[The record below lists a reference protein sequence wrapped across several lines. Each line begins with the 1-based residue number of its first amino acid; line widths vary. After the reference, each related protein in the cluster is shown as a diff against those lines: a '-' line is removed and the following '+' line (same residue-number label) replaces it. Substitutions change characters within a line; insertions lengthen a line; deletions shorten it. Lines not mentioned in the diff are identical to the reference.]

1 MVRRIKEMIRNQ
13 NKQSIKAGD
22 YSKNLI
28 AGRDINFVINSNA
41 PTELVDQKVE
51 EEIEKLRKA
60 RFFSEFDRVGSS
72 LNLGRRLE
80 DGDLSFCSNKL
91 KGKGFAWCARVLST
105 SADFEFANNF
115 LELSKPLGNSPE
127 SKISEAF
134 IISQKEGKQPAL
146 QVLADIDSYASH
158 SAALMIVAHHDG
170 AERALEWMA
179 EAGYEADQLDS
190 DGKSVLLINQLH
202 LSYWNE
208 SSQTVS
214 ALSENDFA
222 ATPILHHFTAL
233 AKLVFVVPPEFR
245 TAVLMQVPFEAKDF
259 PLASDSISM
268 DARQEAHQHFLD
280 AHKASKKLDCPR
292 AAKTYDEYA
301 LWLELRDPAQ
311 NAYGLSRLENKLL
324 DPNNSLGF
332 VHYALQFGI
341 KLDLRSVEQDIDQ
354 SIAINDG
361 MTAEAAIARFALAFT
376 KPTPEE
382 VADYIARYHNQL
394 SFYIDAKLMR
404 YRQIEMLSHA
414 GLIDKANE
422 VLELMLKDGI
432 PDMQAS
438 NLRRIIAEN
447 QGVDPIESRKAQYQ
461 KTGNLGDLIN
471 LVNEL
476 EVHQRWDDLC
486 KFGSRLFENTCSLK
500 DAERLVNA
508 FHKTHRS
515 EALVRFLKEN
525 KDLLSQS
532 SLLRMSF
539 AWGLYQE
546 GDFIESRAAMR
557 DLSDEK
563 ESQNYRALQVN
574 LMIATGDWA
583 SLSTYIVDEY
593 QNRDQRSAHDLIG
606 AAQMAL
612 YLGLPQAKDL
622 VFEAVKKANDD
633 PAVFTAAYFIATGA
647 GWEENSQVF
656 NWLEKAAELSGDD
669 GPLQRMS
676 LKDVIDQKP
685 EWERHGLETLRMVA
699 QGQIPIFLAAKSLN
713 RTLIDLTT
721 FPALRNLST
730 TDPRHRTTIPAY
742 NGKRA
747 PLKIDVRGKKVA
759 LDATALLTLS
769 FLKILDVVLDTF
781 ETVYI
786 PHSTL
791 GWLFQERQKASF
803 HQPSRI
809 ANAHKIRDFLAKGVL
824 EQFVSSTVASNDLSA
839 QIGDELAEF
848 IAEAEKKREGN
859 DTQHLVIRSSPVHRL
874 SSLMDEEVDLS
885 EHSSVLSSCLSVV
898 RTVKQKGQ
906 ITSKEADRA
915 FKYLKLHEKQ
925 WPNQPT
931 IEDGAILYLDDLAVT
946 YFLHLGCLGK
956 LKNAGFRAVVSPGK
970 VSETD
975 ALISYDQISED
986 VKDVIE
992 ALRASLNSRIES
1004 GHVRLSRSRQ
1014 FGEQEEK
1021 SILDHPSVDILSLAN
1036 NCDIAIV
1043 DDRFINQHANIDN
1056 GNAQAP
1062 VYSTIELLDAL
1073 EVSGVLS
1080 YDDRLDHCTRLRRAG
1095 YVFVPVNVEEL
1106 SLCLKESTI
1115 DDGSVVETAE
1125 LKAIRE
1131 SILHAR
1137 MSDWLQLPQEFPWLD
1152 GTLRVF
1158 IHVLRNLWKD
1168 DVSIEEVIAQ
1178 SNWLFDQ
1185 IDIRGWS
1192 HRLIP
1197 EQADQLVR
1205 TEHAAYILLL
1215 LMPFTE
1221 TQQSI
1226 NDAYWDW
1233 VEERILIPIKE
1244 EFPEVYEWLVNWFRN
1259 YCVKMLES
1267 PHPEG
1272 ENSIPNEIISKA
1284 SAALNLLPSLI
1295 RRSLLDDAIF
1305 KEKYGLK
1312 TEATAA
1318 FGDGDV
1324 SFSRSVLFDA
1334 IRLVFAGKDS
1344 AKVIDAEDRL
1354 WYLKNDESKG
1364 ELPKLILFSDQQRLR
1379 LPDFSVFSEDASIRI
1394 RFLEESVADMNL
1406 PHNAQAKWRGI
1417 LEKRALE
1424 DDEFDTFYNDICDT
1438 PVHVERNI
1446 KGEMAAGKSSISSLV
1461 PNSLKYY
1468 QRLVGVYDGSDSIRD
1483 YAVDAGRKV
1492 FEQLTKWRSYEGF
1505 LFSLLLSSHSALTA
1519 EIKTDNLDQ
1528 ENLEKAFEYL
1538 EKHGDMLSRL
1548 GAFEVGLRILPDR
1561 PEVEPFLLGLMQRI
1575 RDDDAGGRGS
1585 EFKLFSSLFVLVDGE
1600 LARTRILADSPPFY
1614 RRLASLAQ
1622 AALIHRELVQAGIDY
1637 DKFSNW
1643 AFNNRAEKFYMQSL
1657 TDMRIESR
1665 WSPYFAA
1672 ADQMQADFLGRIV
1685 IAGNVMKENL
1695 VSGELLDTI
1704 LGDGDQSIIKRYGF
1718 LRPFYSGPLEGTFDN
1733 LNALPEEFAR
1743 IIEGQLNSDEIDV
1756 ASFLPLVN
1764 IAMIF
1769 RISSDHAEL
1778 AAKAVRLGKY
1788 RLANL
1793 ESKAQLVSILNGLAM
1808 VAAVSRN
1815 PALADELR
1823 ILIRCYRRDSQY
1835 AITVEEALRMSLLA
1849 SASRADLTEWREFAG
1864 HCLSELAFGEL
1875 EGNDGEILHSH
1886 LSALFHSVPELW
1898 VSGAMADAALQ
1909 AWAKGH
1915 R

>member
-1 MVRRIKEMIRNQ
+1 MIRKQ
-13 NKQSIKAGD
+13 NKQSIKAGN

-51 EEIEKLRKA
+51 EEVEKLRKA
-60 RFFSEFDRVGSS
+60 RFFSEFDRVEFS

-91 KGKGFAWCARVLST
+91 KGKGFAWCTRVLST
-105 SADFEFANNF
+105 SDDLEIANNF
-115 LELSKPLGNSPE
+115 LELSKTLGDSPE

-146 QVLADIDSYASH
+146 QVLASIDSYASR

-170 AERALEWMA
+170 AESALKWMA

-190 DGKSVLLINQLH
+190 DGKSVLLTDQLH

-208 SSQTVS
+208 ATQLVS

-222 ATPILHHFTAL
+222 ATPILHHLTAL
-233 AKLVFVVPPEFR
+233 AKLVSVVPPEFR
-245 TAVLMQVPFEAKDF
+245 AAVLMQVPFEAKDF
-259 PLASDSISM
+259 PLASDAISM

-280 AHKASKKLDCPR
+280 AREAAKQLGCPR
-292 AAKTYDEYA
+292 TASIDDEYA
-301 LWLELRDPAQ
+301 LWLELRDPEQ
-311 NAYGLSRLENKLL
+311 NAYGRNRLENKLC
-324 DPNNSLGF
+324 DPKNALGF
-332 VHYALQFGI
+332 VHYAFQFGI
-341 KLDLRSVEQDIDQ
+341 KLDLETVEQDIER
-354 SIAINDG
+354 SIAINGG

-376 KPTPEE
+376 KSTPEE
-382 VADYIARYHNQL
+382 VANYIGQYHSQL
-394 SFYIDAKLMR
+394 VHHIDAKLMR
-404 YRQIEMLSHA
+404 YRQIEMLSRA
-414 GLIDKANE
+414 GLVDRASE

-432 PDMQAS
+432 PDTQAS
-438 NLRRIIAEN
+438 NLRRIIAES
-447 QGVDPIESRKAQYQ
+447 QGSGPIESRKAQYQ
-461 KTGNLGDLIN
+461 KTGALRDLIN

-476 EVHQRWDDLC
+476 EDRQRWDDLC
-486 KFGSRLFENTCSLK
+486 EFCRRLFENTRSLR

-508 FHKTHRS
+508 FNNTHRS
-515 EALVRFLKEN
+515 GALVRFLKEN
-525 KDLLSQS
+525 TDLLSQS

-546 GDFIESRAAMR
+546 GNFIESRAAMR
-557 DLSDEK
+557 DLSDEIDR
-563 ESQNYRALQVN
+563 QNYRALQVN
-574 LMIATGDWA
+574 LMIMTGDWL
-583 SLSTYIVDEY
+583 SLSKYIIDEY
-593 QNRDQRSAHDLIG
+593 QNRDQRNAHDLID

-612 YLGLPQAKDL
+612 YLGLPQAKEL

-633 PAVFTAAYFIATGA
+633 PAVFTAAYFIATSA
-647 GWEENSQVF
+647 GWVENSQVF

-685 EWERHGLETLRMVA
+685 EWERRGLETLRMVA
-699 QGQIPIFLAAKSLN
+699 QGQMPIFLAAKSLN

-730 TDPRHRTTIPAY
+730 TDPRRRTTIPAY

-747 PLKIDVRGKKVA
+747 SSEFDVRGKKVA
-759 LDATALLTLS
+759 LDVTALLTLS

-781 ETVYI
+781 EIVYI

-824 EQFVSSTVASNDLSA
+824 EQFVFSTVSSSDLSA
-839 QIGDELAEF
+839 RIGDELAEF
-848 IAEAEKKREGN
+848 IAEAEKKREGD

-885 EHSSVLSSCLSVV
+885 EHSSVLSSCFSVV
-898 RTVKQKGQ
+898 RKLRQKGQ

-915 FKYLKLHEKQ
+915 FKYLQLHEKQ

-931 IEDGAILYLDDLAVT
+931 IADGAILYLDDLAVT

-956 LKNAGFRAVVSPGK
+956 LKNAGFRAVVSPRK

-1004 GHVRLSRSRQ
+1004 GHVRLSRSCQ

-1021 SILDHPSVDILSLAN
+1021 SILGHPSVGILSLAS

-1056 GNAQAP
+1056 GDAQAL

-1073 EVSGVLS
+1073 VVSGVLS
-1080 YDDRLDHCTRLRRAG
+1080 DDDRLEHRTRLRRAG
-1095 YVFVPVNVEEL
+1095 YVFVPVSIEEL
-1106 SLCLKESTI
+1106 SRCLRESTI

-1131 SILHAR
+1131 SILHVR

-1152 GTLRVF
+1152 GTLRGF
-1158 IHVLRNLWKD
+1158 IHVLRNLWTD
-1168 DVSIEEVIAQ
+1168 DVVIEEATAR
-1178 SNWLFDQ
+1178 SNWLLDQ

-1192 HRLIP
+1192 HTLVP
-1197 EQADQLVR
+1197 EHAEQLVR
-1205 TEHAAYILLL
+1205 TEHAVYILLL
-1215 LMPFTE
+1215 LIPFTDVE
-1221 TQQSI
+1221 QSI
-1226 NDAYWDW
+1226 EDAYWNW
-1233 VEERILIPIKE
+1233 VEERILIPIQE
-1244 EFPEVYEWLVNWFRN
+1244 EYPEVYEWLVNWFRN
-1259 YCVKMLES
+1259 YCVKMLDS
-1267 PHPEG
+1267 PLTEG
-1272 ENSIPNEIISKA
+1272 DNSIPNETISKA
-1284 SAALNLLPSLI
+1284 SAALNLLPPLI

-1305 KEKYGLK
+1305 REKYGLK

-1318 FGDGDV
+1318 FGDSDV

-1334 IRLVFAGKDS
+1334 IRSFFAKEDS
-1344 AKVIDAEDRL
+1344 TKVIDAKGRS
-1354 WYLKNDESKG
+1354 WYLTNDASKKG
-1364 ELPKLILFSDQQRLR
+1364 GLPKLILSSGKQRLR

-1394 RFLEESVADMNL
+1394 RFLEESVADVNL
-1406 PHNAQAKWRGI
+1406 PHNARAKWHGI
-1417 LEKRALE
+1417 LEKRVLE
-1424 DDEFDTFYNDICDT
+1424 DDEFDTFSDDICDT
-1438 PVHVERNI
+1438 PVHIERNI
-1446 KGEMAAGKSSISSLV
+1446 KREMAVGKSSISSLV

-1468 QRLVGVYDGSDSIRD
+1468 ERLVGVYDGCGSIRD
-1483 YAVDAGRKV
+1483 YAVGAGRKV
-1492 FEQLTKWRSYEGF
+1492 FEQLTEWRSYEGF

-1519 EIKTDNLDQ
+1519 EIKTDHLKSEELIKALD
-1528 ENLEKAFEYL
+1528 YL
-1538 EKHGDMLSRL
+1538 IMHGDMLSRM
-1548 GAFEVGLRILPDR
+1548 GAIEVGLRILSDR
-1561 PEVEPFLLGLMQRI
+1561 PEVEPFLLRLMQRI
-1575 RDDDAGGRGS
+1575 RDDDVGGKDS
-1585 EFKLFSSLFVLVDGE
+1585 EFKLFSSLFILVDGE

-1622 AALIHRELVQAGIDY
+1622 AALIHRELVRAGIDY
-1637 DKFSNW
+1637 DQFSKW
-1643 AFNNRAEKFYMQSL
+1643 AFNNRFEKFYMQSL

-1665 WSPYFAA
+1665 WSPDFAT

-1695 VSGELLDTI
+1695 VRGELLDTI
-1704 LGDGDQSIIKRYGF
+1704 LGDGDQSIIKRYGL

-1743 IIEGQLNSDEIDV
+1743 IIEGELNSDEVDV

-1778 AAKAVRLGKY
+1778 AAKAVRLGKH

-1835 AITVEEALRMSLLA
+1835 AITVEEALKMSLLT

-1875 EGNDGEILHSH
+1875 EGNDGEILHSR

-1909 AWAKGH
+1909 AWLF